1 MHYKSQ
7 PDAKAHR
14 GTQKSSNVKS
24 LSDLSSFRNL
34 TESATVRMLSGR
46 AFQVAGPAC
55 ENARSPNWLNCF
67 RQIRRA
73 ATVVDGVDE
82 AAQLEPYSV
91 ADRQPMQLDQGR
103 RDVLVATQAE
113 HQSGSC
119 ILDAL

>member
-1 MHYKSQ
+1 MSV
-7 PDAKAHR
+7 AR
-14 GTQKSSNVKS
+14 NVICWC
-24 LSDLSSFRNL
+24 RL
-34 TESATVRMLSGR
+34 TEL
-46 AFQVAGPAC
+46 
-55 ENARSPNWLNCF
+55 F

-82 AAQLEPYSV
+82 AAQCELYSV

-103 RDVLVATQAE
+103 RDVLGATQAE